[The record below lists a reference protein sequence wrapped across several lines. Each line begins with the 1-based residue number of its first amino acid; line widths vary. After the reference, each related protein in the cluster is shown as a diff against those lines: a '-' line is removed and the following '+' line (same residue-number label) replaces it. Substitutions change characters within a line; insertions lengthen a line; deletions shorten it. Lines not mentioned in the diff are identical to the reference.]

1 MNEYPMITIEG
12 EEDYLSDKHKAYKS
26 GWRDSKHNKPPRYVQ
41 DTTKREL
48 YLIGYSDYI
57 ANLEMV
63 WDK

>member
-26 GWRDSKHNKPPRYVQ
+26 GWNDSKYNKAPKHIK

-57 ANLEMV
+57 ANIEMV